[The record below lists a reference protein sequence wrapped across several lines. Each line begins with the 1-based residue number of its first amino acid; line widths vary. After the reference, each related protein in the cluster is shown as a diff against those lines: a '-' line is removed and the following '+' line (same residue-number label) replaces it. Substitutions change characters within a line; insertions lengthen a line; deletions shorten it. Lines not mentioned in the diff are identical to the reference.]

1 MANIILNRKE
11 KYLIMNIGY
20 TSKRIKLKKIYYAYN
35 RLNRTGKKNAP
46 SYRIVFDKKNCFT

>member
-20 TSKRIKLKKIYYAYN
+20 TSRELKLKKI
-35 RLNRTGKKNAP
+35 LKN
-46 SYRIVFDKKNCFT
+46 INI